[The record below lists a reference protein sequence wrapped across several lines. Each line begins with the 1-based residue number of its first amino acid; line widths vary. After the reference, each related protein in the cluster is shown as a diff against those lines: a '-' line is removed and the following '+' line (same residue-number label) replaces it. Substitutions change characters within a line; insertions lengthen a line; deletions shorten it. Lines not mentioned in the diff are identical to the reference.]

1 MTSGKYPD
9 VIFLN
14 YNYIEQSMA
23 DPDTPEMPETAA
35 AASALETAEPVVAAV
50 ASPEDGVP
58 PAFIAALIAAACAAA
73 SSRVFILSKEYWE
86 SGVLSSTYSS
96 TWRLR

>member
-1 MTSGKYPD
+1 MSS
-9 VIFLN
+9 F

-35 AASALETAEPVVAAV
+35 AASALETAEPVVAA
-50 ASPEDGVP
+50 ALPEDGVS
-58 PAFIAALIAAACAAA
+58 PALIAALIAAACAAA
-73 SSRVFILSKEYWE
+73 SSLVFRLSKEYWE

-96 TWRLR
+96 I

>member
-1 MTSGKYPD
+1 MSS
-9 VIFLN
+9 F

-23 DPDTPEMPETAA
+23 DPDTPEVPETAA
-35 AASALETAEPVVAAV
+35 AASAPETAEPVVAAA